1 MRFDII
7 LAPGAVEAMRKLPAH
22 VRSRVR
28 DAVERHL
35 RSQPAKV
42 SRSRIKRL
50 RGLSQPQYR
59 LRVDEVR
66 VFYDVKETR
75 VEVLAIVTKSEAEAW
90 LRREGKAE
98 TGGRSG
104 PSQG

>member
-1 MRFDII
+1 MGYDIV

-28 DAVERHL
+28 DALDRHL
-35 RSQPAKV
+35 RDEPTKV

-50 RGLSQPQYR
+50 QGLSQPQYR

-66 VFYDVKETR
+66 VFYDVTQKA
-75 VEVLAIVTKSEAEAW
+75 VEVLAIVTKAEAEAW
-90 LRREGKAE
+90 LQQEGKPEA
-98 TGGRSG
+98 GGGAGRG
-104 PSQG
+104 

>member
-7 LAPGAVEAMRKLPAH
+7 LAPGAVEAMRKLPAN

-28 DAVERHL
+28 DALERHL

-59 LRVDEVR
+59 LLVDEVR

-75 VEVLAIVTKSEAEAW
+75 VEVLAIVTKSDAEAR
-90 LRREGKAE
+90 LQREGKAE
-98 TGGRSG
+98 TGGGAG